1 MKPLVFSVEK
11 VEHKGTKM
19 KLEGDIEDVACMIH
33 NLMCKDDTAA
43 TVILEAVGVYFV
55 DRNEAVSDGIGK
67 YLTQE
72 LGAGEEVDE
81 DDCEGCGHE
90 DEDDESEEND
100 ETEIDEE
107 RMSALSDLFDI
118 RVKKLALNTL
128 PKKDREFLASKLHA
142 IVEELT
148 K

>member
-1 MKPLVFSVEK
+1 
-11 VEHKGTKM
+11 M
-19 KLEGDIEDVACMIH
+19 KLEGDVDDVACMIH

-72 LGAGEEVDE
+72 LGAEEEVDE
-81 DDCEGCGHE
+81 DDCDGCGHE
-90 DEDDESEEND
+90 GEDDGELEE
-100 ETEIDEE
+100 EIAAPA
-107 RMSALSDLFDI
+107 SKKFDAQ
-118 RVKKLALNTL
+118 VKMLHLDKL
-128 PKKDREFLASKLHA
+128 PKKERSFLAGKLKE
-142 IVEELT
+142 IIEELT